1 MKNQKRI
8 LAATLLLGVTIMLQA
23 EGEKVRKDLIPIFK
37 KCYRTGEYLSLV
49 ASSFLIEKGKSKNLY
64 FPNATKDYNKDTA
77 WGVSKNQGIGEWVYT
92 YNYVDFNKNRY
103 DQYLAGKSQKNYF
116 SFLNGLARDA
126 TSFEENGRIKKVRI
140 DVYEAEGD
148 EDGLNMKDPL
158 LIYSG
163 PIENDSFELEL
174 KDTPEEQTFERE
186 IFSKIKPVKGA
197 WRTLLFK
204 LTILETYP
212 GTKGKNVFLT
222 EFHAYSEDIK
232 KEGFKITRERK

>member
-1 MKNQKRI
+1 MKNRKRI
-8 LAATLLLGVTIMLQA
+8 LAATLVLGVTFMLQA

-37 KCYRTGEYLSLV
+37 KCYRPNEHLSLV
-49 ASSFLIEKGKSKNLY
+49 ASTTLTEKGKSKNFY
-64 FPNATKDYNKDTA
+64 FPNAIKDYNKDTA
-77 WGVSKNQGIGEWVYT
+77 WGVSKNQGIGEWIYI
-92 YNYVDFNKNRY
+92 YNSFDWNLNHYH
-103 DQYLAGKSQKNYF
+103 QLAGKSQKNYF
-116 SFLNGLARDA
+116 SFLNGLTKDPA
-126 TSFEENGRIKKVRI
+126 SFEENGRIKKVRI

-174 KDTPEEQTFERE
+174 KDAPEEQTFERE
-186 IFSKIKPVKGA
+186 IFSKIKLKDSYSQ
-197 WRTLLFK
+197 RYLLFK

-212 GTKGKNVFLT
+212 GTKSKNVFLT

>member
-8 LAATLLLGVTIMLQA
+8 LSILILAGVTVMLQA

-37 KCYRTGEYLSLV
+37 KCYRPDEHKALV
-49 ASSFLIEKGKSKNLY
+49 ASSTLTEKGKPKNFY
-64 FPNATKDYNKDTA
+64 FPNAIKDYNKDTA
-77 WGVSKNQGIGEWVYT
+77 WGVSKNQGIGEWIYVH
-92 YNYVDFNKNRY
+92 NYFDDNLNHY
-103 DQYLAGKSQKNYF
+103 HQLAGKSQKNYF
-116 SFLNGLARDA
+116 SFLNGLAKDA

-140 DVYEAEGD
+140 DVYELEGGETMANLD
-148 EDGLNMKDPL
+148 DPL
-158 LIYSG
+158 IYHNY

-174 KDTPEEQTFERE
+174 KDTREEQTFEKE
-186 IFSKIKPVKGA
+186 IFTKIKPQDVFYG
-197 WRTLLFK
+197 RYLLFK

-212 GTKGKNVFLT
+212 GTKSKNVFLT

>member
-1 MKNQKRI
+1 MKNPKRI
-8 LAATLLLGVTIMLQA
+8 LAILILGVTVMLQA

-37 KCYRTGEYLSLV
+37 KCFARDEHRALV
-49 ASSFLIEKGKSKNLY
+49 ASSTLIEKGKPKNFY
-64 FPNATKDYNKDTA
+64 FPNAIKDYNKDTA
-77 WGVSKNQGIGEWVYT
+77 WGVSKNQGIGEWIYVS
-92 YNYVDFNKNRY
+92 NYVDFEKNSY
-103 DQYLAGKSQKNYF
+103 DYLAGKSQKNYF
-116 SFLNGLARDA
+116 SFLNGLAKDT

-140 DVYEAEGD
+140 DVYELEGAED
-148 EDGLNMKDPL
+148 AMDTKDPL
-158 LIYSG
+158 RVYSD

-186 IFSKIKPVKGA
+186 IFSKIKPK
-197 WRTLLFK
+197 RFFSRNLFFK

-212 GTKGKNVFLT
+212 GTKSKNVFLT

>member
-1 MKNQKRI
+1 MQNWKRI
-8 LAATLLLGVTIMLQA
+8 LTVILILGVTFMLQA

-37 KCYRTGEYLSLV
+37 KCYGANWSKV
-49 ASSFLIEKGKSKNLY
+49 ASSFLMEKGKAKNY
-64 FPNATKDYNKDTA
+64 YEADNASDRNKDTA
-77 WGVSKNQGIGEWVYT
+77 WGVSKNQGIGEWLYI
-92 YNYVDFNKNRY
+92 YNTVDSNKNSY
-103 DQYLAGKSQKNYF
+103 ELLAGKSQKNYF
-116 SFLNGLARDA
+116 SFLNGLAKDA

-140 DVYEAEGD
+140 DVYELEG
-148 EDGLNMKDPL
+148 GLSGMNFKDPL
-158 LIYSG
+158 IYHNY

-186 IFSKIKPVKGA
+186 IFTKIKPQDVFYD
-197 WRTLLFK
+197 RYILFK

-212 GTKGKNVFLT
+212 GTKSKNVFLT

>member
-1 MKNQKRI
+1 
-8 LAATLLLGVTIMLQA
+8 MLQA

-37 KCYRTGEYLSLV
+37 KCYRPNEHLSLV
-49 ASSFLIEKGKSKNLY
+49 ASSVLAEKGKPKTFY
-64 FPNATKDYNKDTA
+64 GPNNIDDQYIDTA
-77 WGVSKNQGIGEWVYT
+77 WGVSKNQGIGEWIYT
-92 YNYVDFNKNRY
+92 YNSVKWSKNSY
-103 DQYLAGKSQKNYF
+103 EQLAGKSQKNYF
-116 SFLNGLARDA
+116 GFLNGLAKDA
-126 TSFEENGRIKKVRI
+126 TLFEENGRIKKVRI

-148 EDGLNMKDPL
+148 ESMANLDDPL

-197 WRTLLFK
+197 WRKLLFK
-204 LTILETYP
+204 LTILEIYP
-212 GTKGKNVFLT
+212 GTKSKNVFLT
-222 EFHAYSEDIK
+222 EFQPYSEDIK